1 MYTVYRSPAAF
12 YECLITVLIALL
24 YTTAVPLKFLHH
36 PLVKPPPLFENLG
49 RGSTPPPLSNFIFIV
64 KFLLTGFRAFL
75 QINFPW
81 VFPDFLLFS
90 SIFPLSS
97 GDKKY
102 IIFNDNVEGNILT
115 NESMFYFFFWSES
128 CKRSETFIDT
138 NPLKKDLSVS
148 NSGSDK
154 KQNFNDTNNYKQYNN
169 KF

>member
-12 YECLITVLIALL
+12 YECLISPDRTSL
-24 YTTAVPLKFLHH
+24 YYCCPPEISASPTGQA
-36 PLVKPPPLFENLG
+36 PPLFENLG
-49 RGSTPPPLSNFIFIV
+49 RDSTPPPLSNFIFIV

-115 NESMFYFFFWSES
+115 NESMFYFFCWSES

-148 NSGSDK
+148 NSSSDK